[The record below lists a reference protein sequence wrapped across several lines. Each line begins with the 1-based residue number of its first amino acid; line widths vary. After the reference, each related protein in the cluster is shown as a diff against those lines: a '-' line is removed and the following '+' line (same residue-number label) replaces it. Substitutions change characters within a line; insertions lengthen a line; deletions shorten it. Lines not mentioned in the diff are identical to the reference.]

1 MAVTRDKE
9 LSGAKRGTRNL
20 GSLARF
26 PVEYFRRIPGPLRV
40 LMAGILV
47 NRAGGFVLVFLALIL
62 AVRHFSTTEIGIALI
77 LSGTFAVAGS
87 WLGGSLIPRLG
98 IRRTIFLS
106 MAGSALFTATLAA
119 PSPFPVT
126 AGIVCLIALFGRA
139 YPPAGATLVG
149 RVSAPEQRIQMFAFY
164 QLSLNFGA
172 SIGPAI
178 AGYLLT
184 HSLTGLLL
192 TDAATSALF
201 AVLGLRI
208 PADSQLPGQPGEL
221 IRRPSCAAQPA
232 VGQAAAAQPGA
243 TQPEATE
250 AGASLPEAS
259 LPEASPRP
267 ARVRNDRHFLMFLV
281 AVALICVV
289 FSQSN
294 GPLLLLFRKQH
305 YSYAVLGDL
314 LTAHAIAVLLFQ
326 LPLSYLTRRQPVW
339 IPLALSAVLICGA
352 YPLLLAGT
360 SLPLIA
366 VNVALWT
373 VGDIIFC
380 PVCMAVASLMSTPRT
395 QGSYQGAHSVARSVG
410 LAVGPSAGVFAFSVN
425 PSLPWL
431 GCGVLGIIT
440 VGLYYAGL
448 RRVPRP
454 YEPAPSDPAGA

>member
-9 LSGAKRGTRNL
+9 HSGAKRGTRNL

-26 PVEYFRRIPGPLRV
+26 PVQYFRRIPAPLRV

-47 NRAGGFVLVFLALIL
+47 NRAGGFVIVFLALIL
-62 AVRHFSTTEIGIALI
+62 AVRHVATTEIGIALI

-87 WLGGSLIPRLG
+87 WLGGALIPRLG

-106 MAGSALFTATLAA
+106 MAGSALFTAALAA
-119 PSPFPVT
+119 PSPFPIT

-149 RVSAPEQRIQMFAFY
+149 RVSSPEQRIQMFAFY
-164 QLSLNFGA
+164 QLALNFGA

-192 TDAATSALF
+192 TDAATSAVF

-208 PADSQLPGQPGEL
+208 PADAQLPGQPGEL
-221 IRRPSCAAQPA
+221 IRRPSCAS
-232 VGQAAAAQPGA
+232 QPGA
-243 TQPEATE
+243 AQSEATESGAGQPEAGRKG
-250 AGASLPEAS
+250 AG
-259 LPEASPRP
+259 PRP

-410 LAVGPSAGVFAFSVN
+410 LAIGPSAGVFAFSVN
-425 PSLPWL
+425 PALPWL
-431 GCGVLGIIT
+431 GCGVLGIVT

-454 YEPAPSDPAGA
+454 YEPAPSDPGGA